1 MEREEGGWRRK
12 RKRKRK
18 RIEVLAA
25 VDPKL
30 NEMLVVGSFINFSAT

>member
-1 MEREEGGWRRK
+1 MVLEGKRAEGVRR
-12 RKRKRK
+12 RRK

-30 NEMLVVGSFINFSAT
+30 NEMLVVGSFD

>member
-1 MEREEGGWRRK
+1 MVLEGKRAEGVRRK
-12 RKRKRK
+12 RKGK

-30 NEMLVVGSFINFSAT
+30 NEMLAVGSFD